1 MAVENSIQEIK
12 ARLATITDTND
23 PFIKLI
29 KEDERK
35 GVQAIHRSWQNKLA
49 KEQKLK
55 DTFFVMRK
63 YEENLWNNGY
73 DFIGGVDEV
82 GRGPL
87 AGPVVA
93 ACVILPKDF
102 YLPGLT
108 DSKKLSKEKRDEFD
122 QIIRERAISYGIGM
136 ATTEEIDQMNIY
148 ESTKLA
154 MGRAIRKMEQQPDYL
169 LLDAM
174 KLTVNIP
181 QTSLIKGDSKSISI
195 AASSVIAKVTRD
207 TYMEELAL
215 IYPQYGFNSN
225 MGYGTKE
232 HLQALQTYGIT
243 KEHRRTFTPVQQTMT
258 LF

>member
-12 ARLATITDTND
+12 AKLATITDTND
-23 PFIKLI
+23 PFIQLL
-29 KEDERK
+29 ERDERK
-35 GVQAIHRSWQNKLA
+35 GVQALHRSWLNKIA
-49 KEQKLK
+49 KEEKLK
-55 DTFFVMRK
+55 ETFFTMRK
-63 YEENLWNNGY
+63 YEEDIWGKGY
-73 DFIGGVDEV
+73 NFIGGVDEV

-108 DSKKLSKEKRDEFD
+108 DSKKLSKEKRDEYN
-122 QIIRERAISYGIGM
+122 QIIREKAISYGIGM
-136 ATTEEIDQMNIY
+136 ATTEEIDQINIY

-154 MGRAIRKMEQQPDYL
+154 MERAIRKLQEQPDYL

-174 KLTVNIP
+174 KLTINIP

-207 TYMEELAL
+207 TYMEELANV
-215 IYPQYGFNSN
+215 YPEYGFNSN

-232 HLQALQTYGIT
+232 HLQALSKYGIT
-243 KEHRRTFTPVQQTMT
+243 KEHRRTFAPVQQTMT